1 VKEMKL
7 RRSARLVDMTRVLL
21 EQPHELISL
30 SYFSERYQSAKS
42 SISEDLGIIK
52 SSFENEG
59 IGTLK
64 TIAGAAG
71 GVLYIP
77 LVNKEEAAK
86 VIAELKE
93 TVANSERLL
102 PGGYLFMTD
111 ILGDSRLMKKV
122 GRLYA
127 SMFADRNIDVV
138 MTVATKGIPFAY
150 AIASY
155 LNVPV
160 VIVRRDTRVT
170 EGSTVSINYVSGS
183 QKRIQTMV
191 LSRRS
196 LKTGSNVL
204 LVDDFMKAGGTISGM
219 ISLLHEFQAK
229 VAGIGVLIEAQDQ
242 EAKLIDDYVS
252 LVKVEEVDEAS
263 KQIAVIEGN
272 YNNFLHEKEGGFI
285 DESDSDK

>member
-1 VKEMKL
+1 MKL

-30 SYFSERYQSAKS
+30 TYFSERYSSAKS
-42 SISEDLGIIK
+42 SISEDLAIIK

-59 IGTLK
+59 IGTIK
-64 TIAGAAG
+64 TVAGAAG

-77 LVNKEEAAK
+77 LVSKEEASS
-86 VIAELKE
+86 VISELKE
-93 TVANSERLL
+93 SLANSERLL

-111 ILGDSRLMKKV
+111 ILGDSRLMKKI

-127 SMFADRNIDVV
+127 SIFSDRKIDVV

-150 AIASY
+150 SVASF

-160 VIVRRDTRVT
+160 VIVRRDSRVT
-170 EGSTVSINYVSGS
+170 EGPTVSINYVTGS

-204 LVDDFMKAGGTISGM
+204 IVDDFMKAGGTLSGM
-219 ISLLHEFQAK
+219 ISLLNEFQAN
-229 VAGIGVLIEAQDQ
+229 VAGIGVLIEAQDK
-242 EAKLIDDYVS
+242 EAKLVDNYVS
-252 LVKVEEVDEAS
+252 LVKVDEVEEAS
-263 KQIAVIEGN
+263 KQITVTDGN
-272 YNNFLHEKEGGFI
+272 YQSMLLEERV
-285 DESDSDK
+285 

>member
-1 VKEMKL
+1 MKL

-21 EQPHELISL
+21 DQPHELISL

-52 SSFENEG
+52 SSFEHEG

-64 TIAGAAG
+64 TVAGAAG

-77 LVNKEEAAK
+77 LVNQQEAST
-86 VIAELKE
+86 VISDLKE

-111 ILGDSRLMKKV
+111 ILGDSRLMKKI

-127 SMFADRNIDVV
+127 SIFADRKIDVV

-150 AIASY
+150 SIASF

-204 LVDDFMKAGGTISGM
+204 IVDDFMKAGGTISGM
-219 ISLLHEFQAK
+219 VSLLNEFQAK
-229 VAGIGVLIEAQDQ
+229 VAGIGVLIEAQDK
-242 EAKLIDDYVS
+242 EAKLINDYVS
-252 LVKVEEVDEAS
+252 LVKVDEVDETS
-263 KQIAVIEGN
+263 KQISVTDGN
-272 YNNFLHEKEGGFI
+272 YKEFLTSGESVKHEG
-285 DESDSDK
+285 DTN